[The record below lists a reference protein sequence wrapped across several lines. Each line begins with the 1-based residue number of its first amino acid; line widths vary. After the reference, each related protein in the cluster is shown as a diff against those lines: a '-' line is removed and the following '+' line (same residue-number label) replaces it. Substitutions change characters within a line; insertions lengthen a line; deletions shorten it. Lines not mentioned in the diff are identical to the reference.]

1 MTGHAR
7 LGPSAAHRWL
17 ACPGSVAANE
27 QVQRGADSVHIKEGK
42 AAHELA
48 ELVLVNGGNASD
60 WVGHELVEHNETTVD
75 TDMAHYVQDYVDYV
89 RGIGGDMEIEHTVE
103 FAEWVPGGF
112 GTADAICINDGVMH
126 VIDLKFGKGVK
137 VEAERN
143 PQGMLYALGALGEQE
158 LLRQIDKVV
167 IVIHQ
172 PRLDHVSEWEVKP
185 CELYEWAEWVSERA
199 QEAMKPD
206 AKRVPGESQCR
217 FCDAKATCPELKQYT
232 DAVVAQDFDDLDGVP
247 QLSDER
253 LREVLDAA
261 PLIRK
266 WLDAVEDHVQA
277 RVASG
282 EHFPGY
288 KLVEGRSNRR
298 WSDESAAERKLTE
311 LLGDEAY
318 HPAKLLTAPQAEKA
332 LGKKQAGEIAD
343 LIAKPKG
350 KPALVPESDK
360 RPAIEPEVTVD
371 DFDS

>member
-1 MTGHAR
+1 MTAHAR

-17 ACPGSVAANE
+17 ACPGSVAACE
-27 QVQRGADSVHIKEGK
+27 HVERGSESVHIRDGK

-60 WVGHELVEHNETTVD
+60 WIDHPLIDHNEHMVTK
-75 TDMAHYVQDYVDYV
+75 DMAHYVQDYVDYV
-89 RGIGGDMEIEHTVE
+89 RGIGGDMEIEHTVSLD
-103 FAEWVPGGF
+103 EWIPGGF
-112 GTADAICINDGVMH
+112 GTADAICINGHTVH
-126 VIDLKFGKGVK
+126 VIDLKYGQGVR

-143 PQGMLYALGALGEQE
+143 PQGMLYALGALHEMEGI
-158 LLRQIDKVV
+158 RRIDKVV

-172 PRLDHVSEWEVKP
+172 PRLDSVSEWSIAP
-185 CELYEWAEWVSERA
+185 DDLYRWAEWVSERA
-199 QEAMKPD
+199 QEATKPN
-206 AKRVPGESQCR
+206 AERVPGESQCR
-217 FCDAKATCPELKQYT
+217 FCDAKATCPELKSYT

-247 QLSDER
+247 QLSDDR

-266 WLDAVEDHVQA
+266 WLDAVEEHVQH

-282 EHFPGY
+282 EDFPGY

-298 WSDESAAERKLTE
+298 WTDEAEAERKLTE

-343 LIAKPKG
+343 LIVKPKG

-360 RPAIEPEVTVD
+360 RPQLEPEVTVD
-371 DFDS
+371 DFDT